1 MQTIF
6 KVENANPYADDIQK
20 VKTVQIR
27 VLDMLY
33 EDEISTLVFIYDL
46 TKFTKFHERKQAHEH
61 LLMANELVYEK
72 I

>member
-6 KVENANPYADDIQK
+6 KVENANPYADDFQK

-27 VLDMLY
+27 VLEMFY
-33 EDEISTLVFIYDL
+33 EDKVSTLVFIYDM
-46 TKFTKFHERKQAHEH
+46 TKFISFHERKQAHEH